1 MEVHLFKFQSQCVED
16 TLRFGRTLAEVLP
29 RQSAVALHGTLGAG
43 KTLLVQGMASALEID
58 PANVTSPTFVI
69 CNEYIGTKT
78 LIHADVYRLNDT
90 DDFLAIGGDEWFISD
105 AITLIEWAEKIEEC
119 LPSNTHHITLSQ
131 IDENSRDIELTTTDA
146 SVFKSMKTDLS

>member
-1 MEVHLFKFQSQCVED
+1 MEVHSFKYHSQSVDD
-16 TLRFGRTLAEVLP
+16 TLLYGKTLANALP

-58 PANVTSPTFVI
+58 PATVTSPTFVI
-69 CNEYIGTKT
+69 CNEYIGRKT

-105 AITLIEWAEKIEEC
+105 AITLIEWAEKIEDC
-119 LPSNTHHITLSQ
+119 LPSNTHHITISQ
-131 IDENSRDIELTTTDA
+131 IDANSRVIELSTPDP
-146 SVFKSMKTDLS
+146 SVIKSMEADLS